1 MNTIIISEERYKDL
15 TLLRTQDNVSEEKR
29 WKIKEYDNYYF
40 SSKKKAKLW
49 MNRFRQTKL
58 FEL

>member
-15 TLLRTQDNVSEEKR
+15 TLLRIQDDVSEEKR
-29 WKIKEYDNYYF
+29 WKIKEYENYYF

-49 MNRFRQTKL
+49 IDL
-58 FEL
+58 SLIHI

>member
-49 MNRFRQTKL
+49 MDRFRQTKL

>member
-15 TLLRTQDNVSEEKR
+15 TLLKIQDDVSEEKR
-29 WKIKEYDNYYF
+29 WKIKEYENYYF

-49 MNRFRQTKL
+49 MDRFRQTKF